1 MISMTSHGGADT
13 VTGARFI
20 YKHNNTSIL
29 LDCGMFQGN
38 FREKDNGKFTF
49 NINEITAVSISHAHL
64 DHIGA
69 LLFLIDQGYRG
80 PIHSTPPTKD
90 LTEIMLIDQLKIHN
104 QNNPEDKLPI
114 STVETVMSLWTT
126 HEYHQPF
133 TIEQTTLTYFDA
145 GHILGSALTLVE
157 SEGVKTLY
165 TGDMGNSPTQ
175 LLKDTEEVGAD
186 FVFTECVYGSREH
199 EASGSREEQLK
210 RAITGP
216 LTHGHTVLIPVFSLE
231 RSQEI
236 LYTLDH
242 LIEEEQIHR
251 VPVFFDTPLG
261 QKVTAIYESYPEYLN
276 QDSQNEL
283 KHDDIFNFPGLKVI
297 QTADESEALKKQKGP
312 RIILAGS
319 GMSHGGRILSLYQT
333 MLKQKDVTVVFVGY
347 QAPGTLG
354 RRLQDGV
361 KVVELQDKTVHVN
374 AQFDTVTG
382 YSGHRDVNGLVSFIE
397 HLPKKPKKVF
407 TILGEPSSCNF
418 LAQRIK
424 FHLGID
430 AAVMEYGKEN
440 VLKQ

>member
-1 MISMTSHGGADT
+1 MTSHGGADT

-38 FREKDNGKFTF
+38 FREKDSAKFTF
-49 NINEITAVSISHAHL
+49 DISTITAVSISHAHL

-69 LLFLIDQGYRG
+69 LLFLINQGYTG

-90 LTEIMLIDQLKIHN
+90 LTEIMLLDQLKIHN
-104 QNNPEDKLPI
+104 QYNPEDKLPL
-114 STVETVMSLWTT
+114 SSVETIMSLWNT

-157 SEGVKTLY
+157 SEGYRALY
-165 TGDMGNSPTQ
+165 SGDLGNSPTQ
-175 LLKDTEEVGAD
+175 LLNDTEEVPHIDAL
-186 FVFTECVYGSREH
+186 FIESVYGSREH
-199 EASGSREEQLK
+199 EAKGSREDQFK
-210 RAITGP
+210 NAITEP

-236 LYTLDH
+236 LFTLDH
-242 LIEEEQIHR
+242 LIEDNIIPH
-251 VPVFFDTPLG
+251 VPVYFDTPLG
-261 QKVTAIYESYPEYLN
+261 QRVTTIYNQYPKYFNREV
-276 QDSQNEL
+276 QQEL
-283 KHDDIFNFPGLKVI
+283 KTDDIFKFPGLKI
-297 QTADESEALKKQKGP
+297 IESAAESETLKKGKGP

-333 MLKQKDVTVVFVGY
+333 MLRQKDVTVVFVGY

-354 RRLQDGV
+354 RRLQEGV
-361 KVVELQDKTVHVN
+361 KVIELEDKTVHVN

-382 YSGHRDVNGLVSFIE
+382 YSGHRDVNGLLDFIQK
-397 HLPKKPKKVF
+397 LPNAPKKVF

-418 LAQRIK
+418 LAQRVA
-424 FHLGID
+424 FHLNID
-430 AAVMEYGKEN
+430 ASVMEYNKE
-440 VLKQ
+440 VILKK